1 MKEKLMFVK
10 DYKGEFNDEP
20 SVTKQG
26 QASSIQEIL
35 KRFGY
40 TNPSSEDYEFDSRVD
55 GSDLE
60 ATEFDGDLDDE
71 LIDVSE
77 AVRNSEELL
86 NPVQND
92 VAEKEERSA
101 DVVSEQTSP
110 TEGKDASAK

>member
-1 MKEKLMFVK
+1 MDKKLMFVR
-10 DYKGEFNDEP
+10 DYKGEVNEEP

-40 TNPSSEDYEFDSRVD
+40 TNPDGADYEFDSRVD

-77 AVRNSEELL
+77 AVRNGEELL
-86 NPVQND
+86 NPVQDD
-92 VAEKEERSA
+92 VAEKKESSA

-110 TEGKDASAK
+110 TEGQDASAK

>member
-1 MKEKLMFVK
+1 MVKKNLMFVK
-10 DYKGEFNDEP
+10 NYEGEVNNEP

-26 QASSIQEIL
+26 QASSVQEIL

-40 TNPSSEDYEFDSRVD
+40 YPPNPSNYEFDSRVD

-77 AVRNSEELL
+77 AVRESEELISQS
-86 NPVQND
+86 NEK
-92 VAEKEERSA
+92 AENKERSA
-101 DVVSEQTSP
+101 DKVSEQTSP
-110 TEGKDASAK
+110 NEVQDASAK

>member
-1 MKEKLMFVK
+1 MDKKLMFVK
-10 DYKGEFNDEP
+10 NYEGEVNDEP

-26 QASSIQEIL
+26 QATSIQEIL

-40 TNPSSEDYEFDSRVD
+40 THPDDADYEFDSRVD

-77 AVRNSEELL
+77 AVRNSSDLIKPSKE
-86 NPVQND
+86 V
-92 VAEKEERSA
+92 EKEVKESSA
-101 DVVSEQTSP
+101 DKVSEQTSP
-110 TEGKDASAK
+110 AESGDASAK